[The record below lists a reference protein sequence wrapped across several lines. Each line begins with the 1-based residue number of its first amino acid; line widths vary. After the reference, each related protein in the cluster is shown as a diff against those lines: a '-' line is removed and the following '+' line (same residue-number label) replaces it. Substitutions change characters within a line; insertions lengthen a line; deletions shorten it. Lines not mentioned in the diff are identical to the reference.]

1 MQVVV
6 QMLVQMQQL
15 EVIKMKKLS
24 LIAPAIAAVL
34 FVTALL
40 IAGCSSKITTTS
52 SDQNE
57 QSQVSQEVSEI
68 DQLTSE
74 TSLSESE
81 NFEED
86 LTEFE
91 NFGE

>member
-1 MQVVV
+1 
-6 QMLVQMQQL
+6 
-15 EVIKMKKLS
+15 MKKLS

-40 IAGCSSKITTTS
+40 IAGCSSKITPVS

-57 QSQVSQEVSEI
+57 QAQVSQEVNEI
-68 DQLTSE
+68 NQLSSE

-86 LTEFE
+86 LAEFE
-91 NFGE
+91 NFGK